1 MTRVRTSHSPT
12 PAQSMAQ
19 TRPTPTRARGE
30 PGSRFKPWK
39 LPPRKRYILADAK
52 LVDPLRGIVRSGQT
66 IELWG
71 GVITSISSTQNH
83 ADAPGLDSEDTVFL
97 DLKGKFVC
105 PGLIDCHVHL
115 SSVPGVG
122 AGNLASA
129 MPREAAES
137 LLRQPYLCEQA
148 LKRGFTTLRD
158 TGGATL
164 ALKEAITDGVFPG
177 PRLLISNQA
186 LSQTGGHGD
195 TRGSHDHSS
204 LSCCGG
210 VHEGLSMV
218 CDGVPDCIRATREQ
232 LRTGADFIKIM
243 ASGGVASP
251 TDRLNSTQFTAT
263 EVQAICEVARSYG
276 TYVTAHAYTP
286 AAIRHAV
293 ENGVRGIEHGNL
305 IDQDT
310 ARYMADKGVWLT
322 PTLVTYDAMADQN
335 RYPGFLPPENASKN
349 RAVLEAG
356 LRSIQLAHEA
366 GVRMCFGSD
375 LLGPLWADQSREFAV
390 RKRVLSSL
398 EVLRSATVNA
408 AEMLGQEETIG
419 RIEEGYAADMLILS
433 RDPLEDVGILAE
445 PEENLL
451 AVIKDGRVWDSRWSK
466 LPVDT
471 ARRQDLLE

>member
-1 MTRVRTSHSPT
+1 MTRICPGLNPISSAKTTSTRTRDEEVDPS
-12 PAQSMAQ
+12 
-19 TRPTPTRARGE
+19 
-30 PGSRFKPWK
+30 FKPWE
-39 LPPRKRYILADAK
+39 LPPRKRYVLTNAQ
-52 LVDPLRGIVRSGQT
+52 LVDPVRGTVCAGRT
-66 IELWG
+66 ITLQHG
-71 GVITSISSTQNH
+71 IITSISTVQGH
-83 ADAPGLDSEDTVFL
+83 AGLRSLPGEETVILDI
-97 DLKGKFVC
+97 GGRYIC

-115 SSVPGVG
+115 SSVPGIG
-122 AGNLASA
+122 AGDLGSA

-137 LLRQPYLCEQA
+137 LLRQPYMCEQA
-148 LKRGFTTLRD
+148 LRRGFTTLRD

-177 PRLLISNQA
+177 PRLFISNQA

-195 TRGSHDHSS
+195 TRGSHNHSS
-204 LSCCGG
+204 GSCCSGT
-210 VHEGLSMV
+210 HEGLSVV
-218 CDGVPDCIRATREQ
+218 CDGVPDCIRAAREQ
-232 LRTGADFIKIM
+232 LRKGADFIKIM

-251 TDRLNSTQFTAT
+251 TDKLANTQFTAS

-286 AAIRHAV
+286 AAVRHAV

-305 IDQDT
+305 IDADT
-310 ARYMADKGVWLT
+310 ARYMALKGVWLT
-322 PTLVTYDAMADQN
+322 PTLVTYDTMADQE
-335 RYPGFLPPENASKN
+335 RYPGFLPPENAVKN

-375 LLGPLWADQSREFAV
+375 LLGPLWTEQSREFAI

-398 EVLRSATVNA
+398 DVLRAATVNA
-408 AEMLGQEETIG
+408 AEMIGQEGTLGQI
-419 RIEEGYAADMLILS
+419 REGYAADLLVLGQN
-433 RDPLEDVGILAE
+433 PLEDVGILAE
-445 PEENLL
+445 PQKYLL

-471 ARRQDLLE
+471 ASRQELLE